1 MGNRF
6 SCKSILHNSRLN
18 RNILLSLMSSPCRT
32 FIIQCHVSS
41 PIVPKAARCLKKA
54 RIFPALIS
62 LDVQIPRAASQKIE
76 VFFIKQSGCVHE
88 RYIVYFLGT
97 GLTLK
102 WDYLIGANI
111 SWHAEKE
118 HLNQISSL
126 RFILGWV
133 CSQLFKPGKSQ
144 TQSLLLPRHSVAKA
158 ECNRIQEATAC
169 DQLWLSIGKVPGFVV
184 TVVVYLF
191 IYGHRVS

>member
-1 MGNRF
+1 M
-6 SCKSILHNSRLN
+6 
-18 RNILLSLMSSPCRT
+18 
-32 FIIQCHVSS
+32 
-41 PIVPKAARCLKKA
+41 LKKGQDFSSSDLI
-54 RIFPALIS
+54 RCTNSKSSFPENRS
-62 LDVQIPRAASQKIE
+62 FFF
-76 VFFIKQSGCVHE
+76 FFIKQSGCVHE

-118 HLNQISSL
+118 HLNQISSF
-126 RFILGWV
+126 RFSLGWV

-158 ECNRIQEATAC
+158 ERNRIQEATTC